1 MDLNTLWFI
10 LIGTLFTGFFILE
23 GFDFG
28 VGMLLPFVAKDD
40 LDRRVVI
47 NTIGPVWDGNEVWL
61 LTAGGAIF
69 AAFPHW
75 YATMFSGFYLALVL
89 MLVGLILRGV
99 GLEFRS
105 KHESPTWRRNWDI
118 VICASSALP
127 ALLIGVALTN
137 LVIGVPIDGSK
148 QFAGGFFDLLTPPAI
163 MGGVV
168 SLTLF
173 LFHGASFLALKT
185 TDELNKRV
193 QKALHIT
200 LLVAFLMACLFTIV
214 FRPNVSGV
222 EATISVAL
230 RTSMLLTLFIGRNL
244 VRRARFGWAFVAS
257 SLAVALFPISL
268 FQSLFPNVMVSSL
281 NRSFSLD
288 IYNAASTPYTL
299 QIMSIVAAIFVPIV
313 LIYQGW
319 TYWIFRKRI
328 TRNDQLHY

>member
-40 LDRRVVI
+40 IDRRVVI

-75 YATMFSGFYLALVL
+75 YATLFSGFYLALVL

-105 KHESPTWRRNWDI
+105 KHESPRWRRTWDI
-118 VICASSALP
+118 VICVSSAIP

-137 LVIGVPIDGSK
+137 LVTGVPISESR
-148 QFAGGFFDLLTPPAI
+148 QFVGGFFDLLTPPAL
-163 MGGVV
+163 MGGLL

-173 LFHGASFLALKT
+173 LFHGASFLSLKT
-185 TDELNKRV
+185 TDELNRRV
-193 QKALHIT
+193 RNTVRVT
-200 LLVAFLMACLFTIV
+200 LLVAFLVACLFTIV
-214 FRPNVSGV
+214 FRPNVS
-222 EATISVAL
+222 ETQAAISVAL
-230 RTSMLLTLFIGRNL
+230 RTGMLFALFIGRSL
-244 VRRARFGWAFVAS
+244 IRRAHYGWAFVTS
-257 SLAVALFPISL
+257 TLAVALFPISL
-268 FQSLFPNVMVSSL
+268 FQSLFPNVMVSST
-281 NRSFSLD
+281 NRGWSLD

-299 QIMSIVAAIFVPIV
+299 QIMSIVAAIFVPVV
-313 LIYQGW
+313 LAYQGW

-328 TRNDQLHY
+328 TRNDQLQY